1 MNFTEIKK
9 QFPIFVHH
17 PELVYLDSAATTQ
30 KPRVVIERISRY
42 YKEENA
48 NVRRGIYRLAEH
60 ATKEYEAARE
70 KVARFIGARD
80 AQEIVFTKGATE
92 SVNIV
97 AHGFS
102 LGSDDEIVIT
112 EMEHHSNLVPWQ
124 RRITN
129 YESKINERLKFIPI
143 TDEGLLDVSTLPQ
156 LITLKTKIV
165 ALTYISNVLGTI
177 NPIKKIVQEVKRLNP
192 QTIVLVD
199 GAQAVGH
206 LPVNV
211 QELGC
216 DFLVF
221 SSHKMCGPTG
231 VGVLWGRR
239 EALEALEP
247 LQYGGSMIS
256 RVEKYQSEWAD
267 IPYKFEAGTPNI
279 AGVIGFG
286 AAIEFLEQI
295 GIEEIHRYTSELTSY
310 AYEKLRVLPYTN
322 VLGPQ
327 APRLGCVSFTLEGV
341 HAHDAAQVLDESNI
355 AIRAGHHCAMPL
367 HERLGV
373 PATARAS
380 VYVYNSEED
389 IDKLIKGLSDVKQL
403 FSHNKR

>member
-1 MNFTEIKK
+1 
-9 QFPIFVHH
+9 
-17 PELVYLDSAATTQ
+17 
-30 KPRVVIERISRY
+30 
-42 YKEENA
+42 
-48 NVRRGIYRLAEH
+48 
-60 ATKEYEAARE
+60 
-70 KVARFIGARD
+70 
-80 AQEIVFTKGATE
+80 
-92 SVNIV
+92 
-97 AHGFS
+97 
-102 LGSDDEIVIT
+102 
-112 EMEHHSNLVPWQ
+112 
-124 RRITN
+124 
-129 YESKINERLKFIPI
+129 
-143 TDEGLLDVSTLPQ
+143 
-156 LITLKTKIV
+156 
-165 ALTYISNVLGTI
+165 
-177 NPIKKIVQEVKRLNP
+177 
-192 QTIVLVD
+192 
-199 GAQAVGH
+199 
-206 LPVNV
+206 
-211 QELGC
+211 
-216 DFLVF
+216 
-221 SSHKMCGPTG
+221 MCGPTG